1 MDEFAWR
8 FWWLIFPIMWFVF
21 GIFGMALKHRRDRD
35 ALDLMKTYA
44 QQGKDPAE
52 IAKVLGDGTSGWES
66 RWDRRW
72 ARHAWRYTPYGAWQ
86 RAITAICVAG
96 GFWLATYYLGW
107 PWYGPGL
114 TIVAVIMSVVAAGAL
129 INAIFASVFAP
140 REPHV

>member
-21 GIFGMALKHRRDRD
+21 GIFRMALKHRSDRD
-35 ALDLMKTYA
+35 TLELMKTYA

-52 IAKVLGDGTSGWES
+52 IAKALGDTPSGWDS

-72 ARHAWRYTPYGAWQ
+72 ARRSWRYTPYSAWQ
-86 RAITAICVAG
+86 RAISAICIAG
-96 GFWLATYYLGW
+96 GFWLATYYLHW

-129 INAIFASVFAP
+129 INAIVASVFAP
-140 REPHV
+140 RGPQV